1 MSLLDSLSR
10 VPQASADMID
20 VNTLI
25 AQLSDATLLESA
37 DAYFAGLTLA
47 SEQCR
52 KPFSN
57 PRDAAQITRN
67 LGLLLEA
74 GQLFANCDVLDFGC
88 ATGWLTL
95 ALASAGCRA
104 TGVDVSRNALAL
116 AEQLRARAEWP
127 AFSSADFFA
136 YDGKRLPL
144 EDSSIDRILCF
155 DAFHHVK
162 DQAATLAEFS
172 RVLRPGGRVA
182 MLEPGPH
189 HSKTPQSQEE
199 MRRYGVIENDIVMA
213 DVARNARAA
222 GLDAP
227 EMLVQFHRPVC
238 VQLRE
243 YQQWA
248 TSGIPAARASSLAS
262 RLASELEATQCFS
275 MTKGTAAGDSR
286 EQKLLRADIRLLGQP
301 GREAGSVHISVLVRN
316 TGPGTWLTG
325 DGAGPGTVKL
335 GIQVLEGGC
344 GPLLRDFMR
353 ISLPSPVIQP
363 GAEVQ
368 LSFVLPLARVAGS
381 VLRLDMV
388 SEHVAWFSQT
398 GRCTPLELQVDPS

>member
-1 MSLLDSLSR
+1 MSLRDSLFR
-10 VPQASADMID
+10 MPQAGADMID
-20 VNTLI
+20 VNALI
-25 AQLSDATLLESA
+25 AQLSDSALLESA
-37 DAYFAGLTLA
+37 DAYFAGLTLT

-67 LGLLLEA
+67 LGLLFEA
-74 GQLFANCDVLDFGC
+74 GQLFPNCDVLDFGC

-104 TGVDVSRNALAL
+104 TGVDISRNALAL
-116 AEQLRARAEWP
+116 AEQLRAKSEWP
-127 AFSSADFFA
+127 AFSSADFLA

-144 EDSSIDRILCF
+144 DDSSVDRILCF

-172 RVLRPGGRVA
+172 RVLRPGGRIA

-189 HSKTPQSQEE
+189 HSRTPQSQEE
-199 MRRYGVIENDIVMA
+199 MRRYRVIENDVVMA
-213 DVARNARAA
+213 DIARNARAA

-227 EMLVQFHRPVC
+227 EMLVQFHRPVS

-248 TSGIPAARASSLAS
+248 TSGVPAARAGSLAS

-275 MTKGTAAGDSR
+275 MTKGKAVGDSR
-286 EQKLLRADIRLLGQP
+286 EERHLRADIRLVGRP
-301 GREAGSVHISVLVRN
+301 GREADDVRVSVVVRN
-316 TGPGTWLTG
+316 TGSGTWLTG
-325 DGAGPGTVKL
+325 DGAAPGTVKL
-335 GIQVLEGGC
+335 GIQALEGG
-344 GPLLRDFMR
+344 GAPLMRDFMR
-353 ISLPSPVIQP
+353 ISLPSPAIQP
-363 GAEVQ
+363 ESEVQ

-381 VLRLDMV
+381 LLRLDMV

-398 GRCTPLELQVDPS
+398 GRCTPLELQVDVP